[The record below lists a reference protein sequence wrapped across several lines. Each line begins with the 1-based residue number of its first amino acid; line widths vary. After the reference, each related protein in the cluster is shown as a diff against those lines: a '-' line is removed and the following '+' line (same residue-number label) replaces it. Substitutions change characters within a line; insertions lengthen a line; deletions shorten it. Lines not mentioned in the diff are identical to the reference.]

1 MPGTMPLAFD
11 HLLVAVPDLD
21 QAAEELLAEH
31 GLASL
36 PGGRHDGHGTAN
48 RIVPLGSDY
57 LELIS
62 VVDPEEAETS
72 PVGRWIR
79 RGLDAGGGLWGL
91 NLRTDDADAL
101 ARRLGLEVLEF
112 VREPPD
118 GDPIRFRLVGL
129 EGAVG
134 DERLPFFSEHP
145 VDDQGAVGPGHPG
158 RQEAPHLVQPRGI
171 LWVELGGD
179 EERIRRWIGPESDG
193 LDLRMVGGEPGLR
206 RAAVGTEAGEV
217 IYSGPR
223 ADRDAE
229 TAG

>member
-1 MPGTMPLAFD
+1 MTLAFD
-11 HLLVAVPDLD
+11 HLLLAVPDLD
-21 QAAEELLAEH
+21 VAAERWLAEH

-79 RGLDAGGGLWGL
+79 RGLEAGGGLWGL
-91 NLRTDDADAL
+91 NLRTDDADAV
-101 ARRLGLEVLEF
+101 AKRLGLEVLEF

-134 DERLPFFSEHP
+134 PERLPFFSEHP
-145 VDDQGAVGPGHPG
+145 VDDRGAVGPGHPG
-158 RQEAPHLVQPRGI
+158 RQEAPHRVRPWGI
-171 LWVELGGD
+171 RWVELGGD
-179 EERIRRWIGPESDG
+179 EERIRRWIGPEADG
-193 LDLRMVGGEPGLR
+193 LDLRWVGGEPGLR
-206 RAAVGTEAGEV
+206 RAAVATETGEV
-217 IYSGPR
+217 ILSGTR
-223 ADRDAE
+223 AAQEAE
-229 TAG
+229 SAE